1 MTPMQVL
8 ALVAC
13 LMIMLLAGN
22 EADRQSVKLMTRP
35 SDAAALCALDP
46 PTLNA
51 TMSNEMP
58 AAPEAVR
65 CAMTCSIDAACKHFN
80 YVSTESHPCQLYRYR
95 PNNFDVRPNCQHYYE
110 PGLQVTKYS
119 NVGLLKKL
127 TV

>member
-1 MTPMQVL
+1 MARIQVL
-8 ALVAC
+8 TPVAC

-65 CAMTCSIDAACKHFN
+65 CAMTCSTDAACKHFN

-95 PNNFDVRPNCQHYYE
+95 PANFDVRPNCRHFYQA
-110 PGLQVTKYS
+110 G
-119 NVGLLKKL
+119 
-127 TV
+127 